1 MRKSKASSDIPK
13 SNISDSKNLVKGGK
27 QKRPAVKRKA
37 ATVALAPATA
47 PATTPDTAV
56 GTAASTALNQKMP
69 KQNVLGDIS
78 SNLFT
83 PSNDEDEEFRLTV
96 ETMGKKRQLSVF
108 KDAVEDS
115 PGKALFII
123 VSIIEANGHQGR
135 TESPLEDHRYDG
147 QCLNPV
153 VEDAVMI
160 NVHQIRFFSRSSP

>member
-1 MRKSKASSDIPK
+1 M
-13 SNISDSKNLVKGGK
+13 
-27 QKRPAVKRKA
+27 
-37 ATVALAPATA
+37 ALAPATA
-47 PATTPDTAV
+47 PATASATAA
-56 GTAASTALNQKMP
+56 GTAAGTALNQKEP

-108 KDAVEDS
+108 KDDVEDS
-115 PGKALFII
+115 PGKTLFII
-123 VSIIEANGHQGR
+123 ASIINANGHKGR

-147 QCLNPV
+147 QCLNSV

-160 NVHQIRFFSRSSP
+160 NVHQIRFFSPSSP